1 MLNRTLRTVLIP
13 LLLALTPAA
22 YAVEPW
28 SGMYLAID
36 PADGSLDRLSISAN
50 KDKTFT
56 IRGSVTQHTDCFKH
70 TGVMGGAWFEAVGKI
85 EGDRLVREQMKL
97 FCAEQEK
104 PISMPD
110 ASYIYNELSDTLSFA
125 IPGGERVLI
134 FHRID

>member
-1 MLNRTLRTVLIP
+1 MLHRTFRKFLTPI
-13 LLLALTPAA
+13 LLALAPETF
-22 YAVEPW
+22 AVEPW

-36 PADGSLDRLSISAN
+36 PADGSLDRVSISAN
-50 KDKTFT
+50 KDNTFT
-56 IRGSVTQHTDCFKH
+56 IRGSVTRHTDCFKH

-85 EGDRLVREQMKL
+85 EGDRLVRQQMKL

-104 PISMPD
+104 PIAMPD
-110 ASYIYNELSDTLSFA
+110 ASYVYNDLSDTLSFA